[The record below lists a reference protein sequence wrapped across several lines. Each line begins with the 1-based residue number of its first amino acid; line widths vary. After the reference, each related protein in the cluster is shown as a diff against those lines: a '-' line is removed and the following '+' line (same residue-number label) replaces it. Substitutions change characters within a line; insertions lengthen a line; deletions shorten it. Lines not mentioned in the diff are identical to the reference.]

1 MLLKQL
7 LVFTEAH
14 PDNVL
19 DLLATRVFGAHPE
32 VLLTERSVLLGVA
45 QIVSCQRPALRST
58 KALYEPA
65 EEAVHGSDGRP
76 ASFVLRLGCPWLAH
90 SVDVAQEDRPCEER
104 SAQRPATADGTGVA
118 RAGP

>member
-19 DLLATRVFGAHPE
+19 DLLATGVFGAHPE
-32 VLLTERSVLLGVA
+32 VLLTECSVLLGVA
-45 QIVSCQRPALRST
+45 QIVSCQSPAIRST
-58 KALYEPA
+58 KALDETA
-65 EEAVHGSDGRP
+65 EKAVHGSDGRT
-76 ASFVLRLGCPWLAH
+76 ALFVFRLGRPWLARC
-90 SVDVAQEDRPCEER
+90 VEAAQEDRPGEER